1 MQSKLEKVGVVRC
14 SDYKYESVEKAVF
27 QCLDSLQGLKE
38 KIKPGSKALVKV
50 NLLKKNNPEDAVT
63 THPAVAEAIVRYLQA
78 LGCEVTLGDSP
89 GGPYTEWMLKGIYK
103 ATGMVQVAER
113 TNCKLNYDVSV
124 AEVHNEQGRMLK
136 RMQVIKVAE
145 DADFIVSVAKLKT
158 HAMMTYTG
166 AVKNLF
172 GIIPGI
178 IKADYHLKMNDVSNF
193 AAHLVDICEYA
204 KPVFSV
210 IDGIDGMEGDGPS
223 AGDKRHVG
231 IIMASENP
239 YALDF
244 SALRLIGINPSIVPT
259 MKEAMNRGLFSCED
273 GDIEYTCLKPSDINI
288 KPFKLPRSLE
298 INFIGGRIPAVV
310 EKWVMNNLR
319 PRPVFDHETCISCRI
334 CEKSCPP
341 KVINMDTGKPVVNL
355 SKCIRCFCCHELCPQ
370 KAVHIKKHGIYDRLF
385 R

>member
-1 MQSKLEKVGVVRC
+1 MQNRLKQVGIARC
-14 SDYKYESVEKAVF
+14 SNYDYENVEKALF
-27 QCLDSLQGLKE
+27 QCLDSLKGLKE
-38 KIKPGSKALVKV
+38 KVKPGSKVLVKV

-63 THPAVAEAIVRYLQA
+63 THPAVVEAIVRYLQS
-78 LGCEVTLGDSP
+78 LDCEVTLGDSP
-89 GGPYTEWMLKGIYK
+89 GGPYTEWMLRGIYK
-103 ATGMVQVAER
+103 ATGMTQVAER
-113 TNCKLNYDVSV
+113 TKCNLNYDVSV
-124 AEVHNEQGRMLK
+124 SEVYNEQGKMLK

-145 DADFIVSVAKLKT
+145 DADFIVSAAKLKT

-231 IIMASENP
+231 IIMASESP

-244 SALRLIGINPSIVPT
+244 SALRVIGINPSIVPT
-259 MKEAMNRGLFSCED
+259 VREAKDRGLFSCD
-273 GDIEYTCLKPSDINI
+273 DNDIEYTILKPEDINI
-288 KPFKLPRSLE
+288 KPFKLPKSLNV
-298 INFIGGRIPAVV
+298 NFIGGRVPGII

-319 PRPVFDHETCISCRI
+319 PKPMFDYDTCISCRI

-341 KVINMDTGKPVVNL
+341 KVISMETGKPVVDL
-355 SKCIRCFCCHELCPQ
+355 DKCIRCFCCHELCPQ

>member
-1 MQSKLEKVGVVRC
+1 MKQVSVVRC
-14 SDYKYESVEKAVF
+14 CDYDYDRVEKAVF
-27 QCLDSLQGLKE
+27 QSLDSLEGLRD

-50 NLLKKNNPEDAVT
+50 NLLKKNSPDDAVT
-63 THPAVAEAIVRYLQA
+63 THPAVAEAIVRYLQR
-78 LGCEVTLGDSP
+78 LGCQVVLGDSP

-103 ATGMVQVAER
+103 ATGMSDVAQR
-113 TNCKLNYDVSV
+113 TNCNLNYDTSV
-124 AEVHNEQGRMLK
+124 AEINYEHGRMLK
-136 RMQVIKVAE
+136 SMQVIKIAE
-145 DADFIVSVAKLKT
+145 DADFIVSAAKLKT

-178 IKADYHLKMNDVSNF
+178 IKADYHFKMNDVDNF

-204 KPVFSV
+204 KPLFSV

-231 IIMASENP
+231 IIMASESP

-244 SALRLIGINPSIVPT
+244 SALKVIGIEPLLVPT
-259 MKEAMNRGLFSCED
+259 IKEAKSRGLFSCEEK
-273 GDIEYTCLKPSDINI
+273 DIEYVDIRPSDLDI
-288 KPFKLPRSLE
+288 KPFKMPKSLNV
-298 INFIGGRIPAVV
+298 NFVGGRIPGYI
-310 EKWVMNNLR
+310 EKWALNNLR
-319 PRPVFDHETCISCRI
+319 PKPVFDYNMCISCRI

-341 KVINMDTGKPVVNL
+341 KVISMESGKPVADL
-355 SKCIRCFCCHELCPQ
+355 DKCIRCFCCHELCPQ
-370 KAVHIKKHGIYDRLF
+370 KAVDIKKHWLYDRLF

>member
-1 MQSKLEKVGVVRC
+1 MQNRLKKVGIVKC
-14 SDYKYESVEKAVF
+14 SNYDYENVEKALF
-27 QCLDSLQGLKE
+27 QCLDSLKGLKE

-63 THPAVAEAIVRYLQA
+63 THPAVVEAIVRYLQA
-78 LGCEVTLGDSP
+78 LDCEVTLGDSP
-89 GGPYTEWMLKGIYK
+89 GGPYTEWMLRSIYK
-103 ATGMVQVAER
+103 ATGMTQVAER
-113 TNCKLNYDVSV
+113 TKCNLNYDVSV
-124 AEVHNEQGRMLK
+124 SEVYNEQGKMLK

-145 DADFIVSVAKLKT
+145 DADFIVSAAKLKT

-210 IDGIDGMEGDGPS
+210 IDSIDGMEGDGPS

-244 SALRLIGINPSIVPT
+244 SALRVIGINPFLVPT
-259 MKEAMNRGLFSCED
+259 VREAKDRGLFNGD
-273 GDIEYTCLKPSDINI
+273 DNDIEYTILKPADISI
-288 KPFKLPRSLE
+288 KPFKLPKSLD
-298 INFIGGRIPAVV
+298 INFIGGRVPGIF
-310 EKWVMNNLR
+310 EKWVMNYLR
-319 PRPVFDHETCISCRI
+319 PKPVFDYDTCISCRI

-341 KVINMDTGKPVVNL
+341 KVINMEMGKPVVDL
-355 SKCIRCFCCHELCPQ
+355 DRCIRCFCCHELCPQ
-370 KAVHIKKHGIYDRLF
+370 KAVHIKKHGLYDRLF

>member
-1 MQSKLEKVGVVRC
+1 MRQVGIVRC
-14 SDYKYESVEKAVF
+14 DNYEYANVGRAVYE
-27 QCLDSLQGLKE
+27 CLDSLHGLKD

-50 NLLKKNNPEDAVT
+50 NLLKKNNPADAVT
-63 THPAVAEAIVRYLQA
+63 THPAVAEAIVRYLQERD
-78 LGCEVTLGDSP
+78 CEVTLADSP
-89 GGPYTEWMLKGIYK
+89 GGPYTQWMLKGIYK
-103 ATGMVQVAER
+103 ATGMEKVAER
-113 TNCKLNYDVSV
+113 TKCNLNYDVSV
-124 AEVHNEQGRMLK
+124 AEVYNEQGKTLK
-136 RMQVIKVAE
+136 KMQVIKAAE
-145 DADFIVSVAKLKT
+145 DADFIVSAAKLKT

-178 IKADYHLKMNDVSNF
+178 AKADYHFKMNDVSNF
-193 AAHLVDICEYA
+193 AALLVDICEYA
-204 KPVFSV
+204 KPLFSV

-231 IIMASENP
+231 IIMASESP

-244 SALRLIGINPSIVPT
+244 SALRVIGINPSIVPT
-259 MKEAMNRGLFSCED
+259 VREAKDRGLFSCD
-273 GDIEYTCLKPSDINI
+273 DNDIEYTILKPEDINI
-288 KPFKLPRSLE
+288 KPFKLPKSLNV
-298 INFIGGRIPAVV
+298 NFIGGKVPGII

-319 PRPVFDHETCISCRI
+319 PKSMFDYDTCISCRI

-341 KVINMDTGKPVVNL
+341 KVISMETGKPVVDL
-355 SKCIRCFCCHELCPQ
+355 DKCIRCFCCHELCPQ